1 MGCSLETAV
10 ERRVGTFNATLPRH
24 QRSDTIEYQNGL
36 QNVPSQLCVIR
47 VCYRP
52 VQPVSTSTPRRSYSG
67 SREMGSSKTKCR
79 PNGSVS
85 SIRSCEWAKLK
96 LDNIGEAE
104 IVRYDW
110 ASSRALFAVFEQRL
124 STLLGLALLD
134 AYTVPKNEVGKQATK
149 ACACMKTNR
158 KHNNIGSDAM
168 GEVEDIVVET
178 AHYR

>member
-1 MGCSLETAV
+1 
-10 ERRVGTFNATLPRH
+10 
-24 QRSDTIEYQNGL
+24 
-36 QNVPSQLCVIR
+36 
-47 VCYRP
+47 
-52 VQPVSTSTPRRSYSG
+52 
-67 SREMGSSKTKCR
+67 MGSSKTKCR

-124 STLLGLALLD
+124 STLLELALLD
-134 AYTVPKNEVGKQATK
+134 AFTVPKNEAGNQETK
-149 ACACMKTNR
+149 VCACMKTNR
-158 KHNNIGSDAM
+158 KHNNIGSDEM
-168 GEVEDIVVET
+168 GEVEDILVET